1 MTSKKSYF
9 ISMDKETITEV
20 SIADTAEYEV
30 LANTE
35 EITYF
40 KSLLRENEGTD
51 FWFAMRNVAFKPFN
65 EEEPEK
71 MRRREDDNIL
81 RAYQFIYDH
90 GTLETKEKL
99 REIGFDSQTVE

>member
-1 MTSKKSYF
+1 MTTKRSYF

-20 SIADTAEYEV
+20 SIGDTTEYEV

-40 KSLLRENEGTD
+40 KSLLRENERSD
-51 FWFAMRNVAFKPFN
+51 FWFAMRNIPFKPFN

-81 RAYQFIYDH
+81 RAYQFLFDH
-90 GTLETKEKL
+90 GTPETKEKL
-99 REIGFDSQTVE
+99 REIGFHEHSVE

>member
-1 MTSKKSYF
+1 MTTKKSYF

-30 LANTE
+30 LANIE

-40 KSLLRENEGTD
+40 KSLLRENESTD
-51 FWFAMRNVAFKPFN
+51 FWFAMRNIAFKPFN

-81 RAYQFIYDH
+81 RAYQFIYDY
-90 GTLETKEKL
+90 GTAETKEKL
-99 REIGFDSQTVE
+99 RSIGFHASS